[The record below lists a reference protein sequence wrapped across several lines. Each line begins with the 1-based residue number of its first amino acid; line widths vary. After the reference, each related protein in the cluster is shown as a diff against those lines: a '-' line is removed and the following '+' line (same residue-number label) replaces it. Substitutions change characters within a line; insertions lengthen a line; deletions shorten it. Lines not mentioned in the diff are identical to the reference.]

1 MKKLL
6 SILLALFILQV
17 PTFAFANTTAP
28 KARQIEIT
36 EPAALKVDESQ
47 LTAQEVQTFSKI
59 EDSLKYNADTVQAL
73 EEKGVLD
80 DYLNDIQA
88 QMRVVTQENANDIL
102 STIADWNIQPQD
114 TVSEVAEMAQ
124 QCLNNQFGGIKI
136 GSTAFE
142 NLIDKWIGTDAGIE
156 KMVQDDPTLG
166 PLYVFMCIYDAYVL
180 EDDSVLKTYS
190 TVQDISNIAN
200 MTMEEIAY
208 TDGEENFVNTNVT
221 QTLNQYAQ
229 VYAASSAWPKMN
241 GNKIQVFAQNW
252 ALGYNSSFITLD
264 KNSDCTNFASQ
275 ALYNGLLP
283 MTYTTSDKNANGIVN
298 TKARWFHFKTSSSK
312 YSISTSWIRVVELYD
327 YLSPH
332 YAVFETTSGSTM
344 SPYLNIGFLIQGK
357 PLIGSYK
364 HSAII
369 TKYNGKLCYCAHS
382 SNRKN
387 EPIQT
392 FYDGFHKY
400 RVVQT
405 Y

>member
-1 MKKLL
+1 MKKFL
-6 SILLALFILQV
+6 SVVLALIMLQI
-17 PTFAFANTTAP
+17 PTFAFASTSP
-28 KARQIEIT
+28 SSQMRQIEIT
-36 EPAALKVDESQ
+36 EPAALKVDVSK
-47 LTAQEVQTFSKI
+47 LTTQEMQTLSKI
-59 EDSLKYNADTVQAL
+59 EDSLKYNADIVQVL
-73 EEKGVLD
+73 EAKDVLD
-80 DYLNDIQA
+80 DYLSDIQA
-88 QMRVVTQENANDIL
+88 QMHVVTRENANDIL
-102 STIADWNIQPQD
+102 NTITDWNIQPQD
-114 TVSEVAEMAQ
+114 TVSEVAKMAQ
-124 QCLNNQFGGIKI
+124 QCLNNRFEGIKI

-180 EDDSVLKTYS
+180 EDDASLKTYS
-190 TVQDISNIAN
+190 TVPDISNIAD

-208 TDGEENFVNTNVT
+208 ADGEENFVDTNVT

-241 GNKIQVFAQNW
+241 GGLIQTFAQNW
-252 ALGYNSSFITLD
+252 ALGYNSNFITLD
-264 KNSDCTNFASQ
+264 KDSDCTNFASQ

-283 MTYTTSDKNANGIVN
+283 MTFTTSDKNAQGVVD
-298 TKARWFHFKTSSSK
+298 TKTRWFHFKTNSSK

-344 SPYLNIGFLIQGK
+344 SPYLNKGFLIQGK
-357 PLIGSYK
+357 PLIGKYK

-369 TKYNGKLCYCAHS
+369 TYYKGLCYCAHS